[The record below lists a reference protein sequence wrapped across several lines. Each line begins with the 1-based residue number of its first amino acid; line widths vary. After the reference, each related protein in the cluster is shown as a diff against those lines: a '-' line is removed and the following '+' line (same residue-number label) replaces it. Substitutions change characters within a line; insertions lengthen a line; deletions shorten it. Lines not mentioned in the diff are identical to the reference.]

1 MPGLRLRWQRTAL
14 FFAVAGPGIITAAVD
29 NDANGVATYSTAG
42 AHFGYALLWTLPVA
56 AVALIVIQ
64 EMAARM
70 GAVTGLGLADLLRE
84 QLGVRPTAGVMAV
97 LLLANWANTVGDFA
111 GVAGSLEIFRVP
123 RLLGVPLAAVLV
135 AVLVL
140 RGGYR
145 LVERIFL
152 GASALYVLYAISAIL
167 ARPQWE
173 VVFQAVVVPTWRP
186 GSEYLVLVVALVGT
200 TIAPWMQF
208 YHQAAVVDKGLTAND
223 VRYER
228 ADTILGGLVTVLV
241 AGSIIVA
248 TATTLFPQGIRVE
261 TAEDAA
267 RALAPLAGRYA
278 SLLFAVGLLNA
289 AVFSVAIIPLST
301 AYAICEAFGWEA
313 GLDRPLAQAPVFY
326 GLFLTVLAA
335 SALVILWPGLPLI
348 PVMVASQALNGIL
361 LPVVLVIMLRLV
373 NDRRLMGAHTNGAA
387 GNAVAWATTV
397 LLVGLSLAL
406 LLVTVLQG
414 AGGRA

>member
-1 MPGLRLRWQRTAL
+1 MRGLRGRWHRVTL

-29 NDANGVATYSTAG
+29 NDANGVATYATAG
-42 AHFGYALLWTLPVA
+42 AHFEYALLWTLPLA
-56 AVALIVIQ
+56 AVALIVVQ

-70 GAVTGLGLADLLRE
+70 GAVTGMGLADLLRE
-84 QLGVRPTAGVMAV
+84 QLGVRLTAGVMAV
-97 LLLANWANTVGDFA
+97 LLLANWANTIGDFA

-123 RLLGVPLAAVLV
+123 RLLGVPLVAALV

-152 GASALYVLYAISAIL
+152 GASALYVLYAISAVL
-167 ARPQWE
+167 ARPQWD
-173 VVFQAVVVPTWRP
+173 AVLRAAVLPTWRP
-186 GSEYLVLVVALVGT
+186 GSEYLVLVIALVGT

-208 YHQAAVVDKGLTAND
+208 YHQAAVVDKGLVAGD

-228 ADTILGGLVTVLV
+228 VDTILGGLVTVLV

-248 TATTLFPQGIRVE
+248 TAATLFPHGIRVE

-326 GLFLTVLAA
+326 GLFLAVLAA

-373 NDRRLMGAHTNGAA
+373 NDDRLMGEHTNGLAA
-387 GNAVAWATTV
+387 NTVAWATTV
-397 LLVGLSLAL
+397 VLVGLSLAL
-406 LLVTVLQG
+406 LLATAL
-414 AGGRA
+414 

>member
-1 MPGLRLRWQRTAL
+1 MRGLRGRWGRAAL
-14 FFAVAGPGIITAAVD
+14 FFTVAGPGIITAAVD
-29 NDANGVATYSTAG
+29 NDANGVATYSSAG
-42 AHFGYALLWTLPVA
+42 AHFGYALLWTLPLA
-56 AVALIVIQ
+56 FVALIVIQ

-84 QLGVRPTAGVMAV
+84 QLGVRLTVGVMVV
-97 LLLANWANTVGDFA
+97 LLVANWANTIGNFA

-123 RLLGVPLAAVLV
+123 RLLGVPLVAALV

-152 GASALYVLYAISAIL
+152 GASALYVLYAVSAVL
-167 ARPQWE
+167 ARPQWD
-173 VVFQAVVVPTWRP
+173 AVLRAAVLPTWLP
-186 GSEYLVLVVALVGT
+186 GSEYLVLVIALVGT

-208 YHQAAVVDKGLTAND
+208 YHQAAVVDKGLAAGD

-228 ADTILGGLVTVLV
+228 LDTVLGGLVTVLV

-248 TATTLFPQGIRVE
+248 TAATLFPHGIRVE
-261 TAEDAA
+261 TAQDAA

-301 AYAICEAFGWEA
+301 AYAVCEAFGWEA
-313 GLDRPLAQAPVFY
+313 GLDRSLTQAPVFY
-326 GLFLTVLAA
+326 GLFLSVLAA

-373 NDRRLMGAHTNGAA
+373 NDGRLMGAYTNGTGA
-387 GNAVAWATTV
+387 NTVAWATMA
-397 LLVGLSLAL
+397 LLAGLSLAL
-406 LLVTVLQG
+406 LLVTVL
-414 AGGRA
+414 